1 MHIFFGEPTPGLLA
15 FNRHQ
20 LLPPVIFR
28 GFDLET
34 NTVSNGESL
43 ELSLYWDAQRQLD
56 ASRYNI
62 VLRMREPD
70 GITTLEQSKP
80 LDKKLTAWRPGT
92 FFVQK
97 RSLHVPRSVDKG
109 EYTLTMG
116 LKDRATKAALPALSS
131 NGRPLEGEIQLGSIT
146 IN

>member
-1 MHIFFGEPTPGLLA
+1 MVTTRPPKTIVKPTALGPVANTDTKLLIYGLFQKGRVLA
-15 FNRHQ
+15 Q
-20 LLPPVIFR
+20 
-28 GFDLET
+28 
-34 NTVSNGESL
+34 
-43 ELSLYWDAQRQLD
+43 
-56 ASRYNI
+56 
-62 VLRMREPD
+62 D

-97 RSLHVPRSVDKG
+97 RSLHIPHSVDKD

>member
-1 MHIFFGEPTPGLLA
+1 M
-15 FNRHQ
+15 
-20 LLPPVIFR
+20 
-28 GFDLET
+28 
-34 NTVSNGESL
+34 SNGESL

-56 ASRYNI
+56 ASRYDI
-62 VLRMREPD
+62 VLRLREPD

-97 RSLHVPRSVDKG
+97 RSLHIPRSVDKD